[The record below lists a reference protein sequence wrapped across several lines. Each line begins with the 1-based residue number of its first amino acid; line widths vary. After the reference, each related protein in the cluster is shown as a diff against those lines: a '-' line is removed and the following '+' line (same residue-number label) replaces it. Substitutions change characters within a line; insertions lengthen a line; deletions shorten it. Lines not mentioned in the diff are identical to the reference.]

1 MAGGIILGTSSTDPD
16 RGSVTIDNGSTWLS
30 GPYSRTATQSVH
42 NRGLIVVT
50 QPSVLE
56 GSLKHYADGEIRFHL
71 DPDVHFDQ
79 AALTVIGLA
88 RLEGKITAVL
98 DNLLLGDY
106 RLLKAGT
113 LESTASIDDPLLFDW
128 AQRITTD
135 GELHLSALADFR
147 PAGSPL
153 SGNLEQAAQYLERAW
168 DAADPYFAGHF
179 GYMLRMDSAAQHR
192 GMLDALGGAELLHQ
206 QGATLQ
212 SIPTLLGE
220 AIDCPMMGGAEVIV
234 GEDSCAWMGVGR
246 SWGRY
251 TGKDTRR
258 NDTDADLFSLG
269 GQKEFRPGWFLSGVI
284 SRVSSDDGAATARS
298 SGRSTIGSLGLKHQ
312 RGNWILGAS
321 LAWGE
326 GSYDSV
332 RSFAL
337 PLAGGASSAPAA
349 SLRSD
354 SEMDIRALRARLSYE
369 FDLEGW
375 YLRPTLD
382 VDALQ
387 TETSGFDEESGEHL
401 FRLSGDGDSKRQVV
415 ATPHVEIG
423 SLFDLG
429 GENRLR
435 AYVDAGVRLAPDADR
450 EMDVR
455 ISGANTA
462 IGYLRNRMDVPVATG
477 LLKIG
482 AQIYRNDALDL
493 RLEYGLEAN
502 DDFRNETA
510 TARVAWHF

>member
-1 MAGGIILGTSSTDPD
+1 MQPVQLP
-16 RGSVTIDNGSTWLS
+16 GSN
-30 GPYSRTATQSVH
+30 
-42 NRGLIVVT
+42 
-50 QPSVLE
+50 
-56 GSLKHYADGEIRFHL
+56 
-71 DPDVHFDQ
+71 
-79 AALTVIGLA
+79 
-88 RLEGKITAVL
+88 
-98 DNLLLGDY
+98 
-106 RLLKAGT
+106 
-113 LESTASIDDPLLFDW
+113 
-128 AQRITTD
+128 
-135 GELHLSALADFR
+135 
-147 PAGSPL
+147 L
-153 SGNLEQAAQYLERAW
+153 SGNQEEAAQYLERAW

-179 GYMLRMDSAAQHR
+179 AYMLRMDSAAQHG
-192 GMLDALGGAELLHQ
+192 GMLDAIGGAELLHQ
-206 QGATLQ
+206 HAATLQ
-212 SIPTLLGE
+212 AVPTLLGD
-220 AIDCPMMGGAEVIV
+220 AIDCPTMGGAEVIV
-234 GEDSCAWMGVGR
+234 GEDSCAWMGVGQ

-251 TGKDTRR
+251 TGKDTRG
-258 NDTDADLFSLG
+258 NDTDADLFSFGL
-269 GQKEFRPGWFLSGVI
+269 QKEFRPGWFLSGVI
-284 SRVSSDDGAATARS
+284 GRLSSDADTANVRS
-298 SGRSTIGSLGLKHQ
+298 SGRTTIGSLGVKRQ
-312 RGNWILGAS
+312 SGNWILGAS

-337 PLAGGASSAPAA
+337 PLAGGAASAPEAVM
-349 SLRSD
+349 RSD
-354 SEMDIRALRARLSYE
+354 SEMDIRALRTRVSYE
-369 FDLEGW
+369 FDLDGW

-387 TETSGFDEESGEHL
+387 SETSGFDEEAGNHL

-455 ISGANTA
+455 ISGANTS
-462 IGYLRNRMDVPVATG
+462 IGFMRNRVDVPVATG

-482 AQIYRNDALDL
+482 AQIYRNEALDL